1 MGAEQ
6 QDIPLAVRKLKER
19 DPNGVAEVIS
29 FRGETTVVL
38 PRNRLLNL
46 AELLKSDPELDFA
59 FLSDVTAVDRFPI
72 EPRFEVN
79 YHLTS
84 LTHRQRLRLQV
95 RVTTKDASVPSVTG
109 IWPTANWHEREIWDL
124 MGVRFEGH
132 PNLTRILMPDD
143 WEGHPHRKDYPVE
156 GYR

>member
-1 MGAEQ
+1 M
-6 QDIPLAVRKLKER
+6 RKLKER
-19 DPNGVAEVIS
+19 DPQAAAEIIS
-29 FRGETTVVL
+29 FRGETTIVV
-38 PRNRLLNL
+38 PRERLTRT
-46 AELLKSDPELDFA
+46 AEFLKSDPELA
-59 FLSDVTAVDRFPI
+59 YEFLSDICAVDRFPV

-84 LTHRQRLRLQV
+84 LKQRARLRLKV
-95 RVTTKDASVPSVTG
+95 KLTTNEPVVATVTT
-109 IWPTANWHEREIWDL
+109 IWPTANWHEREIFDL

-132 PNLTRILMPDD
+132 PDLKRILMPDD

>member
-1 MGAEQ
+1 MESQQ
-6 QDIPLAVRKLKER
+6 QDSPLAVRKLKER
-19 DPNGVAEVIS
+19 DPQGITEVIS

-38 PRNRLLNL
+38 PRNRLI
-46 AELLKSDPELDFA
+46 AACEFLKSDPELDFA
-59 FLSDVTAVDRFPI
+59 FLSDITPVDRFPV

-79 YHLTS
+79 YHLVS
-84 LTHRQRLRLQV
+84 LSRRERLRLKV
-95 RVTTKDASVPSVTG
+95 KVTG
-109 IWPTANWHEREIWDL
+109 KDPTVPTVTNVWPTANWHEREAWDL
-124 MGVRFEGH
+124 MGVKFEGH

>member
-1 MGAEQ
+1 MEAEQ

-19 DPNGVAEVIS
+19 DPQGVAEVIS
-29 FRGETTVVL
+29 FRGETTIVL

-46 AELLKSDPELDFA
+46 SEMLKSDPELDFA
-59 FLSDVTAVDRFPI
+59 FLSDITAVDRFPI

-84 LTHRQRLRLQV
+84 LTHRQRLRIKV
-95 RVTTKDASVPSVTG
+95 KVTGKDASVPSVTG